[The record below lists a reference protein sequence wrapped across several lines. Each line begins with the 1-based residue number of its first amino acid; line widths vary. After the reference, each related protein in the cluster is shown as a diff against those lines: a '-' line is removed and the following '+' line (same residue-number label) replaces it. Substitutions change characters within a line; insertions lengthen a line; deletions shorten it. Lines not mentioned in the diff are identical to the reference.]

1 MTGSTERLDGL
12 FQSPA
17 RLRVAAFLSGCTRAT
32 FTAIQEHLEL
42 EKGTLSKSL
51 QALEAAG
58 YVQVEKE
65 FVGRRPRTWAA
76 LTGSGRD
83 AIQSYLSSLQRIVAA
98 DAAHG
103 AAAGEAPASSSRRS
117 SSTS

>member
-1 MTGSTERLDGL
+1 MTHATEGLDGL
-12 FQSPA
+12 LQNPT
-17 RLRVAAFLSGCTRAT
+17 RLRIAAFLSGCTRAT
-32 FTAIQEHLEL
+32 FAAIQEHLVL
-42 EKGTLSKSL
+42 EKGTLSKAL
-51 QALEAAG
+51 QALEAGG

-83 AIQSYLSSLQRIVAA
+83 AVQSYLASLQRIVAA

-103 AAAGEAPASSSRRS
+103 AAAGEAPLS
-117 SSTS
+117 